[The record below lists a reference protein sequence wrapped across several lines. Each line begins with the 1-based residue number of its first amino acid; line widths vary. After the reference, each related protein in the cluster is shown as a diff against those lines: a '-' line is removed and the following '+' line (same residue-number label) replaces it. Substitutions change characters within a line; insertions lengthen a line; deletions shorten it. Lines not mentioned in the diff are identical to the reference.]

1 METTDIEWIRAY
13 VHEVLGPSGSHG
25 LDHIERVTAMCE
37 RIGRIEHADMAV
49 LIPAALLHDIARPLE
64 AAQGI
69 PHEQEGARMAE
80 LFLTALPYPAGTIPA
95 IAHAIRAHR
104 FRSTETPATLEA
116 RILSD
121 ADKLDAMGAVGIA
134 RTFMRA
140 GEHQGT
146 LDDAVHHFHEFT
158 QVHTGHTNHKIDSGF
173 FQPIKN
179 CLAAVH
185 GIFSLDNIF
194 FQFST
199 YFLIYFFIIPLLFFN
214 P

>member
-1 METTDIEWIRAY
+1 MEETDTNRIRAH
-13 VHEVLGPSGSHG
+13 VQEVLGPAGSHG

-49 LIPAALLHDIARPLE
+49 LIPAALLHDIARPRE
-64 AAQGI
+64 KEEGI

-80 LFLTALPYPAGTIPA
+80 LFLTALPYTAGSIPS

-104 FRSTETPATLEA
+104 FRSTETPVTLEA
-116 RILSD
+116 QILSD

-146 LDDAVHHFHEFT
+146 MDDAIRHFHEKLLHLSGRMYT
-158 QVHTGHTNHKIDSGF
+158 DTGRTIAKERHAQLF
-173 FQPIKN
+173 RF
-179 CLAAVH
+179 LAALH
-185 GIFSLDNIF
+185 EEMDGCR
-194 FQFST
+194 T
-199 YFLIYFFIIPLLFFN
+199 
-214 P
+214 

>member
-80 LFLTALPYPAGTIPA
+80 LFLSALPYPAGSIPA

-146 LDDAVHHFHEFT
+146 IDDAVRHFDEKLLNLSGLMY
-158 QVHTGHTNHKIDSGF
+158 TGTGRTIANERHALLSRF
-173 FQPIKN
+173 R
-179 CLAAVH
+179 AALNEEMDVR
-185 GIFSLDNIF
+185 
-194 FQFST
+194 
-199 YFLIYFFIIPLLFFN
+199 
-214 P
+214 

>member
-1 METTDIEWIRAY
+1 MKTTDIDRIRAY
-13 VHEVLGPSGSHG
+13 VQEVLGPAGSHG

-37 RIGRIEHADMAV
+37 RIGNIEHADMAV

-64 AAQGI
+64 KEQGI

-80 LFLTALPYPAGTIPA
+80 VFLTALPYTDGDIPA

-146 LDDAVHHFHEFT
+146 MDDAIRHFHEKLLNLSGLMY
-158 QVHTGHTNHKIDSGF
+158 TGTGRKIAEERHALLSRF
-173 FQPIKN
+173 
-179 CLAAVH
+179 LAALTEEMIVRK
-185 GIFSLDNIF
+185 
-194 FQFST
+194 T
-199 YFLIYFFIIPLLFFN
+199 
-214 P
+214 